1 MKEKKISTTIEKI
14 EDNKYDKKCKYKK
27 KKKKSYKKY

>member
-14 EDNKYDKKCKYKK
+14 EDNKYDKHCHYKK
-27 KKKKSYKKY
+27 KKKKII